1 MQLQKRTAVLVIHGV
16 GQHMPFQAC
25 DSFMRGFCDVF
36 MNVEELKKKK
46 PKIEAQHKIKQRQD
60 WLGVGIPWIQNYVSL
75 PVPEKG
81 ITVDFYE
88 YFWDIYM
95 VHEVRFCEAYKLLI
109 KASEGARDFYRK
121 HPDLLPKA
129 TDLGEFGRKTKF
141 GTGKMEFRPAGY
153 LKLLGP
159 FFTFIATVL
168 PYLPRAIK
176 LLDWLAGTQI
186 PILKQIVGAFS
197 VFMKEAAP
205 DSIGDLVRYLDL
217 DPRSER
223 FETRRRI
230 INGAL
235 EELRALIKDDRYDQ
249 IIIAGH
255 SLGSVIAYDA
265 LNRVIQE
272 INAEKIIGDEAK
284 DRVNQEANVK
294 WITEDEASK
303 ITGLVTFGSPLDKI
317 ACFFRQ
323 RIKDDK
329 EVQRQVLANLHGF
342 RARSLEKDKKDKFAN
357 KDDKLEGTLEI
368 IIDTPMKFKLNKT
381 RWLNFYHNQD
391 LISGRLD
398 LYDLKN
404 QPFQHLEIKDNDG
417 NIRIKEDFGK
427 SLAHVCYLGEH
438 RGKGKGTNEM
448 YQVIIKEFFQ

>member
-1 MQLQKRTAVLVIHGV
+1 MPLKKRTAFLVIHGV
-16 GQHMPFQAC
+16 GPHTHFQAC
-25 DSFMRGFCDVF
+25 DSFIQGFCAEF
-36 MNVEELKKKK
+36 INKHG
-46 PKIEAQHKIKQRQD
+46 KIKAKHSIKQRKD
-60 WLGVGIPWIQNYVSL
+60 WLGVSIPWVQNYVSL
-75 PVPEKG
+75 PVPEKD
-81 ITVDFYE
+81 ITIDFYE

-95 VHEVRFCEAYKLLI
+95 VHEVRFSEAYKLLI
-109 KASEGARDFYRK
+109 KASEGARDFYKK

-129 TDLGEFGRKTKF
+129 TDIGEFGRKTKF
-141 GTGKMEFRPAGY
+141 GIGKKVEFRPAGY

-159 FFTFIATVL
+159 FFTFIAIVL
-168 PYLPRAIK
+168 PYLPGAIK

-197 VFMKEAAP
+197 AFMKADAP
-205 DSIGDLVRYLDL
+205 DFIGDLVRYLDL

-272 INAEKIIGDEAK
+272 INAQKIT
-284 DRVNQEANVK
+284 VNKGKGSVGQEQQIQ
-294 WITEDEASK
+294 WITEGEANR
-303 ITGLVTFGSPLDKI
+303 ITGLITFGSPLDKI

-323 RIKDDK
+323 SVK
-329 EVQRQVLANLHGF
+329 ENKIVQRQVLANLHGF

-357 KDDKLEGTLEI
+357 KDDKPEDTLEI
-368 IIDTPMKFKLNKT
+368 IIETPMKFKLNKT
-381 RWLNFYHNQD
+381 RWLNFYHTQD

-417 NIRIKEDFGK
+417 NIPIKEDFGK
-427 SLAHVCYLGEH
+427 SLAHGCYWGEH